1 MKLAALMTMLLAA
14 SAGLAH
20 GAPPLANNPFE
31 RPGLVELAPAA
42 VALPPLEL
50 RAVLSAGDDSLADV
64 GGQIVRVGDE
74 VSGYRLVGVS
84 EEGAL
89 FERDGRTLHVPLPT
103 HASAP
108 AAADDPTLQ
117 AKESDGDAN

>member
-1 MKLAALMTMLLAA
+1 MRLAALMTLLAA

-31 RPGLVELAPAA
+31 RPGLVELAPSEI
-42 VALPPLEL
+42 ALPPLEL
-50 RAVLSAGDDSLADV
+50 RAVLAAGDASLADV

-103 HASAP
+103 HAPPP
-108 AAADDPTLQ
+108 AAVDDPALQ